1 MMYAMAVPANGRIG
15 LLDHAFSEVMQG
27 FASLVGNSTTSPRLA
42 SSRSPAHLA
51 LSLFLICA
59 QMTLLYISEN
69 LPSFPAS

>member
-51 LSLFLICA
+51 LFLICA
-59 QMTLLYISEN
+59 RMTLLYISEN